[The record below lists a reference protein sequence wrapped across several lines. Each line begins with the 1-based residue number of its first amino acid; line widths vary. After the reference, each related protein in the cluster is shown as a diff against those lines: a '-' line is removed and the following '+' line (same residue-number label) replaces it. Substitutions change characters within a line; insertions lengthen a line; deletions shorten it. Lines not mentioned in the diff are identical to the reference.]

1 MNLLKKIIK
10 HLIIRGAII
19 SSIFFPINRR
29 KILFM
34 SFLGKNYS
42 DNPRSISDYLIK
54 SCEGRFK
61 IIWVY
66 NSTDIVDDNI
76 VFVRMGSIKYYFHLH
91 TSKVIIANSLIFTP
105 FYKRKNQYVI
115 NTWHSSMSIKKIQR
129 DVWRDKDKCANKMKL
144 EEVAA

>member
-76 VFVRMGSIKYYFHLH
+76 VFVRMGSIKYYFNLH
-91 TSKVIIANSLIFTP
+91 TSMVIYWLRPNIYSFLQRKISVSILAQFNSVL
-105 FYKRKNQYVI
+105 KN
-115 NTWHSSMSIKKIQR
+115 SKGM
-129 DVWRDKDKCANKMKL
+129 L
-144 EEVAA
+144 AARISLP